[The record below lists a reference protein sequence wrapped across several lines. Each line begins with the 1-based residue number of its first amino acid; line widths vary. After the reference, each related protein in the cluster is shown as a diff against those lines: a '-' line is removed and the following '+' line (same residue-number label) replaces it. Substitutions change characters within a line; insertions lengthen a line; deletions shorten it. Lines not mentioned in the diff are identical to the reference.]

1 MNPTTLSPGLRS
13 KGSLVGIAYKIA
25 SVLVFLVMSS
35 LLKAAGGIPTGEL
48 VLFRSFFGIFP
59 VVAFVAWQGGLRELF
74 ITHSV
79 VGQIWR
85 GLVGTGSMWCGFYA
99 LAALPLPESVTLNY
113 ATPLMIVVVGA
124 IVLHETVRAYRWTAV
139 IVGLI
144 GVVIIAW
151 PRLTLFST
159 GVDSGAALGVA
170 AALAAC
176 LCAAVAMLLVRQ
188 LVQRE
193 RSTTI
198 VIYFLISSTLIAAL
212 TMPFGWVTPTPLQ
225 AAYLVGAGICGGI
238 AQILLTES
246 YRHGEMSVIAP
257 FEYSSL
263 IFSVLI
269 GYFFFADVPTWFML
283 IGGVIVVGS
292 GLFIIFR
299 EHQLGK
305 DNAKASE
312 AREAVTPQG

>member
-1 MNPTTLSPGLRS
+1 MPTTTAPAPSQSRGA
-13 KGSLVGIAYKIA
+13 LVGIAYKVA

-35 LLKAAGGIPTGEL
+35 LLKACDGIPTGEL
-48 VLFRSFFGIFP
+48 VLFRSLFGIPP
-59 VVAFVAWQGGLRELF
+59 VIAFVAWQGGLRQLF

-85 GLVGTGSMWCGFYA
+85 GLVGTASMWLGFYA

-124 IVLHETVRAYRWTAV
+124 LFMGETVRLYRWSAV
-139 IVGLI
+139 VVGFI
-144 GVVIIAW
+144 GVVVIAW
-151 PRLTLFST
+151 PQLTLQQ
-159 GVDSGAALGVA
+159 SGIDNEALLGIG

-176 LCAAVAMLLVRQ
+176 VCAAVAMLLVRQ

-193 RSTTI
+193 RSSTI
-198 VIYFLISSTLIAAL
+198 VIYFLISSTIIAAL
-212 TMPFGWVTPTPLQ
+212 TLPFGWVTPTALQ
-225 AAYLVGAGICGGI
+225 VACLVGAGLCGGI
-238 AQILLTES
+238 AQVLLTEG
-246 YRHGEMSVIAP
+246 YRHGEMSVVAP
-257 FEYSSL
+257 FEYTSL

-269 GYFFFADVPTWFML
+269 GFFFFGDVPTWFML
-283 IGGVIVVGS
+283 IGGLIVVAS

-305 DNAKASE
+305 NTAKASE